1 MTELLVYTFKQGLLS
16 RVAHDLK
23 LVAEQVEVSQEGG
36 RVEVWVAADSLRVRC
51 AMKNGREDHRA
62 LSEDNRLE
70 IENLISQKILRVEH
84 HPHIRYSGV
93 VRGEQAVGTLTMCG
107 VSQPL
112 VLPWLDG
119 HGEVLLDQR
128 RFGISPYR
136 AMMGA
141 LKLKPQLKI
150 VWWVRTSP

>member
-1 MTELLVYTFKQGLLS
+1 
-16 RVAHDLK
+16 
-23 LVAEQVEVSQEGG
+23 
-36 RVEVWVAADSLRVRC
+36 
-51 AMKNGREDHRA
+51 
-62 LSEDNRLE
+62 
-70 IENLISQKILRVEH
+70 
-84 HPHIRYSGV
+84 
-93 VRGEQAVGTLTMCG
+93 MCG
-107 VSQPL
+107 VSQSV